1 MKRLIALLL
10 VCLISITAACA
21 GEWPE
26 GLGPEKP
33 FPGLRERDLTKEMGY
48 YFLIPKEGFEAQHF
62 CDTLQIYLPREDVAL
77 GDGHAHLCDASGEIL
92 DIDFSNAQQVEIR
105 PMEQSE
111 LEEFPHPW
119 GGGTCIE
126 IHLPMS
132 LKFDGG
138 YYVLMDLNCFTAQ
151 DGKVSNYTL
160 TSPEQWAPKLTGEYG
175 VSGLYYCTATA
186 KPVEDE
192 EFEEG
197 EEIEEGEELEEL
209 EEEPTEAPEEEPVVP
224 KYEPQVGDDIHF
236 DLVLGGPAKTAV
248 VYSENDSAYFEVLEF
263 TESCEVTGTVTK
275 DDLEW
280 GVVFLNENDEMVD
293 VLRMY

>member
-1 MKRLIALLL
+1 
-10 VCLISITAACA
+10 
-21 GEWPE
+21 
-26 GLGPEKP
+26 
-33 FPGLRERDLTKEMGY
+33 
-48 YFLIPKEGFEAQHF
+48 
-62 CDTLQIYLPREDVAL
+62 
-77 GDGHAHLCDASGEIL
+77 
-92 DIDFSNAQQVEIR
+92 
-105 PMEQSE
+105 MEQSE

-209 EEEPTEAPEEEPVVP
+209 EEEPTEAPSTSPRWATTSTSTWCWAAPPRPPWCTVRTTP
-224 KYEPQVGDDIHF
+224 PTSRCWSSPS
-236 DLVLGGPAKTAV
+236 PA
-248 VYSENDSAYFEVLEF
+248 
-263 TESCEVTGTVTK
+263 
-275 DDLEW
+275 
-280 GVVFLNENDEMVD
+280 
-293 VLRMY
+293 R

>member
-10 VCLISITAACA
+10 VCLISITAAYA

-77 GDGHAHLCDASGEIL
+77 GDGHAHLCDANGEIL
-92 DIDFSNAQQVEIR
+92 DIDFTNAQQVEIR
-105 PMEQSE
+105 PMEQAE
-111 LEEFPHPW
+111 LEQFPQPW
-119 GGGTCIE
+119 GGGTCID

-132 LKFDGG
+132 LKFGG
-138 YYVLMDLNCFTAQ
+138 GWYVLMDLNCFTAQ
-151 DGKVSNYTL
+151 DGKISNYRL
-160 TSPEQWAPKLTGEYG
+160 KKSKQWAPVLAGDYG
-175 VSGLYYCTATA
+175 VGGLYYCAATA
-186 KPVEDE
+186 KPLEDGE
-192 EFEEG
+192 AVEG
-197 EEIEEGEELEEL
+197 EEEIK
-209 EEEPTEAPEEEPVVP
+209 PTEAPEAGSAEP

-293 VLRMY
+293 VLHMD